1 MTKDKQT
8 KVERIVSCMPM
19 GRENAVPM
27 RYIAVILNMSE
38 REVRSAVNEARL
50 AGHMIIGDDF
60 GYYLPETD
68 GELLDYYFRLRSH
81 ANTTQ
86 SVLDVVLIHLLMR
99 GVNPDDKGGVPDAD

>member
-1 MTKDKQT
+1 
-8 KVERIVSCMPM
+8 MPM

-38 REVRSAVNEARL
+38 REVRSIVNEARL
-50 AGHMIIGDDF
+50 AGHMIVGDDN

-68 GELLDYYFRLRSH
+68 GELLDYYFRLRSR

-86 SVLDVVLIHLLMR
+86 SVLDAVLIHLQIR
-99 GVNPDDKGGVPDAD
+99 GVNPDYNGGVNNEE

>member
-1 MTKDKQT
+1 MTKDKQA
-8 KVERIVSCMPM
+8 KVKRIVSCMPT

-38 REVRSAVNEARL
+38 REVRSTVNEARL
-50 AGHMIIGDDF
+50 AGHLIIGDDY

-81 ANTTQ
+81 VNTTQ
-86 SVLDVVLIHLLMR
+86 SVLDTVLIHLLMR
-99 GVNPDDKGGVPDAD
+99 GVTPDDNGVYA

>member
-1 MTKDKQT
+1 MTKEKQ
-8 KVERIVSCMPM
+8 VEKIVSCMPM

-38 REVRSAVNEARL
+38 REVRSTVNEARL
-50 AGHMIIGDDF
+50 AGHMIVGDDN

-86 SVLDVVLIHLLMR
+86 SVLDAVLIHLRIR
-99 GVNPDDKGGVPDAD
+99 GINPDNEGGVIDEE